1 MADFEEMV
9 RAAKEHKIDFMLDM
23 VLNHCSTEHE
33 WFQKA
38 LAGDKY
44 YQDFFFIQDQ
54 PTDWLSKFG
63 GSAWAPF
70 GDTGKYYLHLFDE
83 HRQTSIG
90 EIQCPQGVVQGGQ
103 LLA

>member
-1 MADFEEMV
+1 MV
-9 RAAKEHKIDFMLDM
+9 P
-23 VLNHCSTEHE
+23 
-33 WFQKA
+33 KA
-38 LAGDKY
+38 LAGDQY

-83 HRQTSIG
+83 TQADLNWRN
-90 EIQCPQGVVQGGQ
+90 PNVRKGVVQGGQ
-103 LLA
+103 LLAGQGSQRLPFRCDRFDWER